1 MEVKKLF
8 AALRSK
14 KVLAILVVVLLS
26 ISLFTF
32 WLAAQDLAS
41 CVSTKTIA
49 MSLVVDKKALSA
61 VGLNADIDHLNFGKV
76 SPLSEVQRSVLI
88 TENYPSKVK
97 VFLQGDVGKWTTV
110 HNPDFSL

>member
-14 KVLAILVVVLLS
+14 KVLAILVAVLLS

-32 WLAAQDLAS
+32 WLAAQDIAS
-41 CVSTKTIA
+41 CMSTKTIA
-49 MSLVVDKKALSA
+49 MSLVVDKKAIST
-61 VGLNADIDHLNFGKV
+61 VGLNADTDHLNFGKV

-97 VFLQGDVGKWTTV
+97 VKRKKVKVQVKSQ
-110 HNPDFSL
+110 N